1 MSTHQRKEDF
11 FDRKLI
17 NLKSLPIED
26 QREHLIHEQKDILI
40 SVNLTDDDIIDQI
53 RKDLEEDD
61 FEVETRFYRSR
72 KNNIKTYKA
81 LQVLVERKFEIFM
94 NLILFRNVISK
105 FWTEDMNNE
114 VILLL
119 VRAGMVLTNIRIWKD
134 FITAR
139 DSGLVPVGA
148 A

>member
-1 MSTHQRKEDF
+1 M
-11 FDRKLI
+11 
-17 NLKSLPIED
+17 
-26 QREHLIHEQKDILI
+26 I
-40 SVNLTDDDIIDQI
+40 SVNLTDDCIIDLI

-72 KNNIKTYKA
+72 KNIIKTYKA

-119 VRAGMVLTNIRIWKD
+119 VRAGMVLTNIRI
-134 FITAR
+134 
-139 DSGLVPVGA
+139 
-148 A
+148 